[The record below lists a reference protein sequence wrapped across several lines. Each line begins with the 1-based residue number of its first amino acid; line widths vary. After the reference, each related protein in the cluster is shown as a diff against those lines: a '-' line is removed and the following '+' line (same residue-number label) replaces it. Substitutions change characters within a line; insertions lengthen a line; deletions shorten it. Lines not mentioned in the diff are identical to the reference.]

1 MDIPRLFG
9 EVKQL
14 DLPAIA
20 SLGGTTAAGSLG
32 LWEPPGLIKTK
43 RDGGRWTVDG
53 GWTVGG
59 RCTVAITGG
68 PPSLS
73 QCLSLSLT
81 LMGCRPMRHLTA
93 QRSVLLYSSHTAP
106 SASST
111 HIACFAPHVHLT
123 LLCSRLW
130 QTTCD

>member
-53 GWTVGG
+53 GWTVYGG
-59 RCTVAITGG
+59 DHWWTPEPQPVSKPVPDPDGVSPNAASHSAAQRIIVFFAYCTVRLVHTYCLFRSPRASN
-68 PPSLS
+68 PSL
-73 QCLSLSLT
+73 LSSLANH
-81 LMGCRPMRHLTA
+81 M
-93 QRSVLLYSSHTAP
+93 
-106 SASST
+106 
-111 HIACFAPHVHLT
+111 
-123 LLCSRLW
+123 
-130 QTTCD
+130 